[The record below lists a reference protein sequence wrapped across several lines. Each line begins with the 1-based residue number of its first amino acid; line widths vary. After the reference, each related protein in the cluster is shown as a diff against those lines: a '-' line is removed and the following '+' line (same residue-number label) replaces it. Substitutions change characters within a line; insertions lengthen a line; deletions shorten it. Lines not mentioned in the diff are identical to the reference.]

1 MAKQGCNEQKLS
13 IRPIWLGN
21 MALDIITRLQAEAH
35 VGKLSMTLRRR
46 YVLPWEISY
55 YALHLEL
62 EI

>member
-1 MAKQGCNEQKLS
+1 M
-13 IRPIWLGN
+13 WLGN